1 MKHSAPATVPVS
13 ARSRSDDLASFSGGK
28 TDSSPPIRGG
38 HRPFRG
44 CARLRDR
51 RSRACSARHGSTGAL
66 APPSSPLDERRAP
79 LARRAIVGRRWPN
92 SGSWPSAPFLPLCLL
107 ALAAC
112 GPASEQPAD
121 GPVDPEAPLADAG
134 ALPSVLLVTLD
145 TLRADVLGCYGRPK
159 SDTPYLDRLAS
170 EGVRFSRAYTV
181 TPLTI
186 PAHSSMFTGLLP
198 PRHGV
203 RDNGDMFLDEGATT
217 AAERLQAEGYATMAA
232 VGAEVTS
239 HHWGFA
245 QGFDA
250 FYDDMGEA
258 REEEQNRWRVE
269 RRGDE
274 VLADAFGW
282 LEANAASDKPF
293 FGWVHLFDP
302 HSPYAAPE
310 PFAGAHPERPYMAE
324 VAFTDH
330 LVGELVTKL
339 ASLGRLDDTWLIL
352 TGDHGE
358 GLGSHGEQMHGVLL
372 YDATTR
378 VPMIIRPPGGLEAPI
393 VVDEPVSIVDLLPT
407 VLEIVGAPPAEGI
420 DGMSLLPRIQQE
432 PGAIPAD
439 RQVYVESLFAFRHYG
454 WAPQRAL
461 VDAEHKLIDSTTPE
475 LYARGDRAERKD
487 LAGEQTALVEQMR
500 ADVEALAAS
509 LEPASATA
517 ARVEASPERLAQ
529 LEALGYITG
538 VADVEAEPGELL
550 PDPVQ
555 RLPMLKEVE
564 QARLQMQSGELEQA
578 RATLEGIIGREPGL
592 VDPRVMLV
600 NLLRNMGDKEAALAA
615 AVELDQRQPGSLS
628 KGLVGMITLQ
638 LGDPEAAAGILAEAL
653 DLDPYLGRCWEPY
666 LHALFLLGD
675 TQRLE
680 PEVARAREHLP
691 ELAAAEAMEG
701 VLLVMKGDNEGG
713 ETVLRAALER
723 DPNLAL
729 ANQYLGMSLRFQSRI
744 TEAEGFLLEEVR
756 LFDAMAAR
764 IHLVEIY
771 ADQQRYAEQLEQL
784 QAIVEREPPNFLTHH
799 SLAQA
804 LFNLQRY
811 DQAKAAI
818 DTCRELAPEYP
829 ACAMLEANVL
839 KKLGDDSGAQAAYQ
853 RALDLGEQAK
863 QRNGV
868 VPD

>member
-1 MKHSAPATVPVS
+1 MKHA
-13 ARSRSDDLASFSGGK
+13 
-28 TDSSPPIRGG
+28 
-38 HRPFRG
+38 
-44 CARLRDR
+44 
-51 RSRACSARHGSTGAL
+51 
-66 APPSSPLDERRAP
+66 SPL
-79 LARRAIVGRRWPN
+79 
-92 SGSWPSAPFLPLCLL
+92 LPLCLL

-112 GPASEQPAD
+112 DGAPEQPPAD
-121 GPVDPEAPLADAG
+121 QAPAAVPS
-134 ALPSVLLVTLD
+134 AAVTERPSVLLVTLD

-159 SDTPYLDRLAS
+159 ADTPYLDRLAS

-217 AAERLQAEGYATMAA
+217 AAERLKVEGYATMAA

-250 FYDDMGEA
+250 FYDDMGES
-258 REEEQNRWRVE
+258 RDEEQNRWRVE

-282 LEANAASDKPF
+282 LDANAGSNEAF

-302 HSPYAAPE
+302 HSPYSAPE
-310 PFAGAHPERPYMAE
+310 PFASKHAGRPYMGE

-330 LVGELVTKL
+330 LVGELVSKL
-339 ASLGRLDDTWLIL
+339 ATLGRLDDTWLIL

-407 VLEIVGAPPAEGI
+407 ILEIVGAPPAEGI
-420 DGMSLLPRIQQE
+420 DGMSLLPRIREQ

-439 RQVYVESLFAFRHYG
+439 RQIYVESLFAFRHYG

-461 VDAEHKLIDSTTPE
+461 VDADHKLIDSTTPE
-475 LYARGDRAERKD
+475 LYARADRAERKD
-487 LAGEQTALVEQMR
+487 LAGDQPALVEQMR
-500 ADVEALAAS
+500 ADVEALAAD
-509 LEPASATA
+509 LEPSSATA

-538 VADVEAEPGELL
+538 LADVEIEPGELL

-555 RLPMLKEVE
+555 RLPVLKEVE

-578 RATLEGIIGREPGL
+578 RATLEAIIGREPGL

-600 NLLRNMGDKEAALAA
+600 NLLRSMGDKEAALAQA
-615 AVELDQRQPGSLS
+615 AELDELQPGSLS

-638 LGDPEAAAGILAEAL
+638 LGDPEAAVVILAEAL
-653 DLDPYLGRCWEPY
+653 DLDPYVGRCWEPY

-675 TQRLE
+675 TQRLDT
-680 PEVARAREHLP
+680 EVARVRELLP
-691 ELAAAEAMEG
+691 ELAAAQAMEG

-713 ETVLRAALER
+713 EVVLRAALAR

-729 ANQYLGMSLRFQSRI
+729 ANQYLGMSLRFQGRI

-799 SLAQA
+799 SIAQA
-804 LFNLQRY
+804 LFNLERY
-811 DQAKAAI
+811 EEARAAV

-839 KKLGDDSGAQAAYQ
+839 KKLGDDDGAQTAYQ
-853 RALDLGEQAK
+853 RALELGEKAK
-863 QRNGV
+863 QRQ
-868 VPD
+868 VPLPE